1 MGKRSLKM
9 AAARADRR
17 HFGACCAILAAGL
30 FLGAVVHARA
40 SQAPVTE
47 TRVVVTAAAST
58 LQALDAAIAIY
69 KHGNALPHRNIRIVP
84 IYASSGALARQI
96 IAQGP
101 AEIFISANSHWMDAV
116 TKAQRAFPDTRQTLM
131 ANSLVLAAPRQSK
144 LQVSLKPGV
153 DLLGALDGGRLVTA
167 DPAHAPLGSYAK
179 AGLQWLGA
187 WEAIKNRLIRVT
199 DAARA
204 RTLVEQGAVAAGI
217 LYASDVAANPRLK
230 SIAAFPQESHP
241 PAVYEI
247 ALLGSTA
254 PTLLGS
260 TSQAARDFA
269 GWLSGQEGQKIFARH
284 GFIPAAKIKVPKA
297 KSMEL

>member
-1 MGKRSLKM
+1 M

-30 FLGAVVHARA
+30 FLGPVLQARA

-47 TRVVVTAAAST
+47 TRVVVAAAASI

-69 KHGNALPHRNIRIVP
+69 NHANALPHRNIRIVP

-131 ANSLVLAAPRQSK
+131 ANSLVLAAPRHSK
-144 LQVSLKPGV
+144 LQFSLKPGF
-153 DLLGALDGGRLVTA
+153 DLVGALDGGRLVTA
-167 DPAHAPLGSYAK
+167 DPAHAPLGTYAK

-187 WEAIKNRLIRVT
+187 WEGIKKRLIRVT

-241 PAVYEI
+241 LAVYEI

-254 PTLLGS
+254 PTSLGS

-284 GFIPAAKIKVPKA
+284 GFIPATKIKAHKA

>member
-1 MGKRSLKM
+1 M
-9 AAARADRR
+9 AAARADRH
-17 HFGACCAILAAGL
+17 HFGACAAIAAGL
-30 FLGAVVHARA
+30 FFGTIVHARA

-47 TRVVVTAAAST
+47 IRVVVAAAAST
-58 LQALDAAIAIY
+58 LQALNAAIASY
-69 KHGNALPHRNIRIVP
+69 NHGNALPHRNIRIVP

-101 AEIFISANSHWMDAV
+101 AEIFISANPHWMDTV
-116 TKAQRAFPDTRQTLM
+116 TKAKRAFPDTRLTLM

-144 LQVSLKPGV
+144 LQVSLKPGIN
-153 DLLGALDGGRLVTA
+153 LLAALEGGRLVTA
-167 DPAHAPLGSYAK
+167 DPAHAPLGTYAK

-187 WEAIKNRLIRVT
+187 WEAIKKHLIRVT

-241 PAVYEI
+241 LAVYEI
-247 ALLGSTA
+247 ALIGSTA
-254 PTLLGS
+254 PSRLGGV
-260 TSQAARDFA
+260 SQAARDFA

-284 GFIPAAKIKVPKA
+284 GFTPAVKIKAPKT